1 MIENKVL
8 QEKEA
13 RYLLGK
19 RLIMTIDI
27 SQIRKRIL
35 HTNRL
40 SYVLYQE
47 MSCWLIIQTYVTSAW
62 LR

>member
-13 RYLLGK
+13 RYLLSK
-19 RLIMTIDI
+19 TIDI

-35 HTNRL
+35 HKNRL
-40 SYVLYQE
+40 SYVVLYQE
-47 MSCWLIIQTYVTSAW
+47 MSMYEISRV
-62 LR
+62 

>member
-35 HTNRL
+35 HKNRL

>member
-27 SQIRKRIL
+27 SQIR
-35 HTNRL
+35 
-40 SYVLYQE
+40 
-47 MSCWLIIQTYVTSAW
+47 
-62 LR
+62 